1 MICLC
6 ESNKSVLPLR
16 TSAVL
21 DMRTRKLTLFSMVGV
36 IIISQMVY
44 IRWSGVWLWG
54 GNLSKL
60 WMNSGFIHFNYPIMF
75 HLWRINPWDI
85 SNPISLPCNG
95 QAGCRISRGP
105 FNYLYRC
112 FKWAR
117 SECSCRLSSFPHN
130 EPENGIW
137 RTNFKFSLM
146 EKISGLN
153 FKDRSFFWIK
163 S

>member
-1 MICLC
+1 MISLC
-6 ESNKSVLPLR
+6 ESNKFVLPMR
-16 TSAVL
+16 TSVGL
-21 DMRTRKLTLFSMVGV
+21 DMWTRKLTLFSMTGV

-85 SNPISLPCNG
+85 SNPISSPCDG
-95 QAGCRISRGP
+95 LSRCRISRGP

-112 FKWAR
+112 FKWAM
-117 SECSCRLSSFPHN
+117 SECSCRLSSFLHN

-146 EKISGLN
+146 EKN
-153 FKDRSFFWIK
+153 QWIK
-163 S
+163 FQRRVVFLN